1 LNNGSELG
9 ASGFETIITKSKE
22 TNPKKIITL
31 VIEALQSDYLR
42 DDITCLGI
50 KI

>member
-1 LNNGSELG
+1 MVQNWVRVGSNQLLQNQKKP
-9 ASGFETIITKSKE
+9 IQ
-22 TNPKKIITL
+22 KKIITL